1 MKMDEYYRA
10 IQSLP
15 SWLSRPLAELPIEL
29 AEQVH
34 EIRLRVGCPVQ
45 MTISGVLCTSAC
57 VPALRKIVLTQLQM
71 DEIFLTLCG
80 GSVHTH
86 QAEAAQGYV
95 TLPNGCRAGLG
106 GRFFLHPTQG
116 AVLQQLHSVNL
127 RIARWKWITLP
138 EELRSLLEQRLTGVL
153 LIGEPDSGKTT
164 LLRSIARALA
174 AQDKTVCVID
184 ERREICPGATV
195 PYEQK
200 LMAVDEISGL
210 PKAMAVQMALR
221 TLSPQFI
228 LLDELGGTEE
238 VRALEP
244 PLLPLSMPPA
254 GKKHSAA
261 HSCRSSEP
269 AGRCR
274 LPCCFVAGIIRVR
287 LPRCGYYDGFTA
299 GGYILFGGV
308 RLVRRGCRLHPHAGA
323 SGSTPANHCA
333 PGGDRAGDHIPPG

>member
-1 MKMDEYYRA
+1 
-10 IQSLP
+10 
-15 SWLSRPLAELPIEL
+15 
-29 AEQVH
+29 
-34 EIRLRVGCPVQ
+34 
-45 MTISGVLCTSAC
+45 MTISGVLCASAC
-57 VPALRKIVLTQLQM
+57 VPALRQIVLTQLQM

-86 QAEAAQGYV
+86 QAEVAQGYV

-127 RIARWKWITLP
+127 RIARRKWITLP

-164 LLRSIARALA
+164 LLRSIAQALA

-200 LMAVDEISGL
+200 TMAVDEISGL

-238 VRALEP
+238 VRALEQGMFSGAAIIATLHASSWEEAFCRP
-244 PLLPLSMPPA
+244 QLQEFRACGALQAAVLLRGRDHP
-254 GKKHSAA
+254 GQVAA
-261 HSCRSSEP
+261 
-269 AGRCR
+269 
-274 LPCCFVAGIIRVR
+274 VR
-287 LPRCGYYDGFTA
+287 
-299 GGYILFGGV
+299 IL
-308 RLVRRGCRLHPHAGA
+308 
-323 SGSTPANHCA
+323 
-333 PGGDRAGDHIPPG
+333 

>member
-1 MKMDEYYRA
+1 MDEYYRA

-15 SWLSRPLAELPIEL
+15 SWLSRPLAELPVEL

-57 VPALRKIVLTQLQM
+57 VPALRQIVLTQLQM
-71 DEIFLTLCG
+71 DEIFLTLCD

-86 QAEAAQGYV
+86 QAEVAQGYV

-106 GRFFLHPTQG
+106 GRFFCIQHRARFCSSSTQSTS
-116 AVLQQLHSVNL
+116 A
-127 RIARWKWITLP
+127 LP
-138 EELRSLLEQRLTGVL
+138 GGNGSPYQKNCAGLLEQRLTGVL

-164 LLRSIARALA
+164 LLRSIAQALA

-200 LMAVDEISGL
+200 TMAVDEISGL

-238 VRALEP
+238 VRALEQGMFSGAAIIATLHASSWEEAFCRP
-244 PLLPLSMPPA
+244 QLQEFRACGALQAAVLLRGRDHP
-254 GKKHSAA
+254 GQVAA
-261 HSCRSSEP
+261 
-269 AGRCR
+269 
-274 LPCCFVAGIIRVR
+274 VR
-287 LPRCGYYDGFTA
+287 
-299 GGYILFGGV
+299 IL
-308 RLVRRGCRLHPHAGA
+308 
-323 SGSTPANHCA
+323 
-333 PGGDRAGDHIPPG
+333 

>member
-1 MKMDEYYRA
+1 MERVILHCDANAFYASVECLYTPSIRHRPVAVCGSVEERHGIVLTKNQIAKQFGVQTGEAIWQARQKCPDLICVPPDYALYIRFSRRMRRLYEEYSDRVESFGLDEA
-10 IQSLP
+10 WID
-15 SWLSRPLAELPIEL
+15 LSNPGLTIRDGERIA
-29 AEQVH
+29 H

-57 VPALRKIVLTQLQM
+57 VPALRQIVLTQLQM

-86 QAEAAQGYV
+86 QAEVAQGYV

-127 RIARWKWITLP
+127 RIARRKWITLP

-164 LLRSIARALA
+164 LLRSIAQALA

-200 LMAVDEISGL
+200 TMAVDEISGL

-228 LLDELGGTEE
+228 LLDELGGTARGE
-238 VRALEP
+238 
-244 PLLPLSMPPA
+244 
-254 GKKHSAA
+254 G
-261 HSCRSSEP
+261 
-269 AGRCR
+269 
-274 LPCCFVAGIIRVR
+274 
-287 LPRCGYYDGFTA
+287 GF
-299 GGYILFGGV
+299 
-308 RLVRRGCRLHPHAGA
+308 
-323 SGSTPANHCA
+323 GST
-333 PGGDRAGDHIPPG
+333 GR

>member
-1 MKMDEYYRA
+1 MQACRHTVRTRGLK
-10 IQSLP
+10 IQNRPERGNKNGRVLP
-15 SWLSRPLAELPIEL
+15 RDSVLCPAGFPRPLAELPVEL

-45 MTISGVLCTSAC
+45 MTISGVLCTSARI
-57 VPALRKIVLTQLQM
+57 PALRQIVLTQLQM
-71 DEIFLTLCG
+71 DEIFLTLCD

-86 QAEAAQGYV
+86 QAEVAQGYV

-127 RIARWKWITLP
+127 RIARRKWITLP
-138 EELRSLLEQRLTGVL
+138 EELRGLLEQRLTGVL

-200 LMAVDEISGL
+200 TMAVDEISGL

-238 VRALEP
+238 VRALEQGMFSGAAIIATLHASSWEEAFCRP
-244 PLLPLSMPPA
+244 QLQEFRACGALQAAVLLRGRDHP
-254 GKKHSAA
+254 GQVAA
-261 HSCRSSEP
+261 
-269 AGRCR
+269 
-274 LPCCFVAGIIRVR
+274 VR
-287 LPRCGYYDGFTA
+287 
-299 GGYILFGGV
+299 IL
-308 RLVRRGCRLHPHAGA
+308 
-323 SGSTPANHCA
+323 
-333 PGGDRAGDHIPPG
+333 

>member
-1 MKMDEYYRA
+1 MDEYYRA

-71 DEIFLTLCG
+71 DEIFLTLCD

-86 QAEAAQGYV
+86 QAEVAQGYV

-164 LLRSIARALA
+164 LCA
-174 AQDKTVCVID
+174 A
-184 ERREICPGATV
+184 
-195 PYEQK
+195 
-200 LMAVDEISGL
+200 
-210 PKAMAVQMALR
+210 
-221 TLSPQFI
+221 
-228 LLDELGGTEE
+228 
-238 VRALEP
+238 
-244 PLLPLSMPPA
+244 
-254 GKKHSAA
+254 
-261 HSCRSSEP
+261 
-269 AGRCR
+269 
-274 LPCCFVAGIIRVR
+274 
-287 LPRCGYYDGFTA
+287 
-299 GGYILFGGV
+299 
-308 RLVRRGCRLHPHAGA
+308 
-323 SGSTPANHCA
+323 
-333 PGGDRAGDHIPPG
+333 

>member
-1 MKMDEYYRA
+1 M
-10 IQSLP
+10 
-15 SWLSRPLAELPIEL
+15 
-29 AEQVH
+29 
-34 EIRLRVGCPVQ
+34 GCPVQ
-45 MTISGVLCTSAC
+45 MTISGVLCTSAR
-57 VPALRKIVLTQLQM
+57 VPALRQIVLTQLQM
-71 DEIFLTLCG
+71 DEIFLTLCD

-86 QAEAAQGYV
+86 QAEVAQGYV

-106 GRFFLHPTQG
+106 GRFFLHPAQG

-164 LLRSIARALA
+164 LLRSIAQALA
-174 AQDKTVCVID
+174 AQDKTVCIID

-238 VRALEP
+238 VRALEQGMFSGAAIIATLHASSWEEAFCRP
-244 PLLPLSMPPA
+244 QLQEFRACGALQAAVLLRGRDPS
-254 GKKHSAA
+254 GSG
-261 HSCRSSEP
+261 CR
-269 AGRCR
+269 G
-274 LPCCFVAGIIRVR
+274 
-287 LPRCGYYDGFTA
+287 CGYYDGFTA
-299 GGYILFGGV
+299 GGHILFGGV

>member
-1 MKMDEYYRA
+1 MLHRGA
-10 IQSLP
+10 VAAVLNASLP
-15 SWLSRPLAELPIEL
+15 PYSEDKRTKIQNRPERGNKNGRSITARFSLCPAGFLQPLAELPIEL

-34 EIRLRVGCPVQ
+34 EIRLRVGGPVQ

-71 DEIFLTLCG
+71 DEIFLTLCD

-86 QAEAAQGYV
+86 QAEVAQGYV

-138 EELRSLLEQRLTGVL
+138 EELRGLLEQRLTGVL
-153 LIGEPDSGKTT
+153 LIGEPGSGKTT

-200 LMAVDEISGL
+200 TMAVDEISGL

-238 VRALEP
+238 VRALEQGMFSGAAIIATLHASSWEEAFCRP
-244 PLLPLSMPPA
+244 QLQEFRACGALQAAVLLRGRDHP
-254 GKKHSAA
+254 GQVAA
-261 HSCRSSEP
+261 
-269 AGRCR
+269 
-274 LPCCFVAGIIRVR
+274 VR
-287 LPRCGYYDGFTA
+287 
-299 GGYILFGGV
+299 IL
-308 RLVRRGCRLHPHAGA
+308 
-323 SGSTPANHCA
+323 
-333 PGGDRAGDHIPPG
+333 

>member
-1 MKMDEYYRA
+1 MDEYYRA

-15 SWLSRPLAELPIEL
+15 SWLSRPLAELPVEL

-45 MTISGVLCTSAC
+45 MTISGVLCTSARI
-57 VPALRKIVLTQLQM
+57 PALRKIVLTQLQM
-71 DEIFLTLCG
+71 DEIFLTLCD

-86 QAEAAQGYV
+86 QAEVAQGYV

-127 RIARWKWITLP
+127 RIARRKWITLP

-164 LLRSIARALA
+164 LLRSIAQALA
-174 AQDKTVCVID
+174 VQGKTVCVID

-200 LMAVDEISGL
+200 TMAVDEISGL

-238 VRALEP
+238 VRALEQGMF
-244 PLLPLSMPPA
+244 S
-254 GKKHSAA
+254 GAA
-261 HSCRSSEP
+261 IIATLHASSWEEAFCRP
-269 AGRCR
+269 Q
-274 LPCCFVAGIIRVR
+274 
-287 LPRCGYYDGFTA
+287 
-299 GGYILFGGV
+299 LFSPY
-308 RLVRRGCRLHPHAGA
+308 R
-323 SGSTPANHCA
+323 
-333 PGGDRAGDHIPPG
+333 